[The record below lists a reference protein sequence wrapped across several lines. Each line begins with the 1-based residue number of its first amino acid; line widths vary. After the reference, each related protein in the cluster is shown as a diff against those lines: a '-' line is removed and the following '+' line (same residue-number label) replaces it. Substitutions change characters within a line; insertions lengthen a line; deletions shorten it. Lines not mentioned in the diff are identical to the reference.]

1 MALKFFKEKEPMVN
15 ERENFV
21 FATLDFANFPYA
33 TLDFDISLL
42 PLLVFDNYHNCHFCG
57 KRKIFKVAIVIHFK
71 S

>member
-1 MALKFFKEKEPMVN
+1 MDIDN
-15 ERENFV
+15 RENFV

-42 PLLVFDNYHNCHFCG
+42 PLLVFDNYHNFHSRG
-57 KRKIFKVAIVIHFK
+57 EGKIFRVAIVIILR